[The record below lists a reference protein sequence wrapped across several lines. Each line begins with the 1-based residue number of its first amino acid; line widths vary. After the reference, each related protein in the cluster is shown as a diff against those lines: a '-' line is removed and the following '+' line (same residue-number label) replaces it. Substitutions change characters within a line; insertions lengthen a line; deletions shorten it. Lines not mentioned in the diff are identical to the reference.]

1 MCIVLPLFNCFISLL
16 EFPEE
21 TCGQKQL
28 PEGILQLGFQGFKV
42 LNDLLLAFCSCL
54 IVGREREREREI
66 FGLWVFSKGS
76 LDDFLQAFLPGLLR
90 LEMLSG
96 LLLPTAEAEAEAE
109 EGAGKEN
116 SRSQDSA

>member
-28 PEGILQLGFQGFKV
+28 PEGFSQLGFQGFKV

-54 IVGREREREREI
+54 IGPERERERD
-66 FGLWVFSKGS
+66 FWVVGFFKG
-76 LDDFLQAFLPGLLR
+76 FPG
-90 LEMLSG
+90 
-96 LLLPTAEAEAEAE
+96 
-109 EGAGKEN
+109 
-116 SRSQDSA
+116 

>member
-1 MCIVLPLFNCFISLL
+1 MCIVLTLFNCFISLL

-54 IVGREREREREI
+54 IVARERQREI
-66 FGLWVFSKGS
+66 CGLWVFSKCS

-90 LEMLSG
+90 LEMLSR
-96 LLLPTAEAEAEAE
+96 LLLPAAETE
-109 EGAGKEN
+109 EGAGEEN

>member
-54 IVGREREREREI
+54 IVATERER
-66 FGLWVFSKGS
+66 FVGCGVFSKGS

-96 LLLPTAEAEAEAE
+96 LLLPAAEAE
-109 EGAGKEN
+109 EGAGEEN

>member
-1 MCIVLPLFNCFISLL
+1 L

-28 PEGILQLGFQGFKV
+28 PEGISQLGFQGFKV
-42 LNDLLLAFCSCL
+42 SNDLRLAFCSCL
-54 IVGREREREREI
+54 IVATQTDTEREREI
-66 FGLWVFSKGS
+66 CGLWVFSKGS

-96 LLLPTAEAEAEAE
+96 LLLPAAEAE
-109 EGAGKEN
+109 EGAGEEN